1 MNFLQLCK
9 RLRQEV
15 GAAGDGPAAVT
26 GQHGEYQRLID
37 WVRQAWLEIQQE
49 QHEWRFNWAEA
60 SIELDA
66 GFREYSPPAD
76 LDRWDAAT
84 LRVHDRRLCETPW
97 TIFRERFREDS
108 DREWPSTIT
117 RIPNGNLRM
126 DTSPAQLSWLTFE
139 YWRTP
144 QELKANIDEPR
155 LPEQYHMVIVY
166 RAMLAYALY
175 ENAPEVATAAR
186 EGETKI
192 MAEMMRRELPAV
204 DVGGPLA

>member
-1 MNFLQLCK
+1 M
-9 RLRQEV
+9 
-15 GAAGDGPAAVT
+15 
-26 GQHGEYQRLID
+26 
-37 WVRQAWLEIQQE
+37 
-49 QHEWRFNWAEA
+49 
-60 SIELDA
+60 
-66 GFREYSPPAD
+66 
-76 LDRWDAAT
+76 
-84 LRVHDRRLCETPW
+84 HDRRLCETPW

-117 RIPNGNLRM
+117 RIPNGNLRL

-144 QELKANIDEPR
+144 QELKANIDGPR

>member
-49 QHEWRFNWAEA
+49 QDEWRFNWAQA

-66 GFREYSPPAD
+66 DFREYSPPVD
-76 LDRWDAAT
+76 LDRWDRST
-84 LRVHDRRLCETPW
+84 LRVNGRPLREVAW
-97 TIFRERFREDS
+97 SVFRDWYREDS
-108 DREWPSTIT
+108 EREWPTDIT
-117 RIPNGNLRM
+117 RLPNGNLRM
-126 DTSPAQLSWLTFE
+126 DSSPAQLSWLTFE

-144 QELKANIDEPR
+144 QQLVANIDQPR
-155 LPEQYHMVIVY
+155 MPSQYHMVIVY

-186 EGETKI
+186 AGETKI
-192 MAEMMRRELPAV
+192 TAEMMRRELPAV
-204 DVGGPLA
+204 EIGGPLV